1 MNNWS
6 NKIKKMKITEF
17 ECPINVVLSFHVDVF
32 HTFKDLS
39 VEQVIRIDPSCE
51 NKQ

>member
-1 MNNWS
+1 
-6 NKIKKMKITEF
+6 MKITEY

-32 HTFKDLS
+32 HTFKDLY
-39 VEQVIRIDPSCE
+39 EQVIRIDPSCE